1 MLRPIGIAAAQHV
14 EKAEKQD
21 ESDSDN
27 RYRHKQ
33 IDKTGHRD
41 SMRRLGRPWPEPIE
55 ETRGALTPLSVS
67 AQQPLEILELLL
79 CTRGVAQ
86 LAAQLLQ
93 DLLRTLR
100 R

>member
-41 SMRRLGRPWPEPIE
+41 SMKGSGRPWPEPIE
-55 ETRGALTPLSVS
+55 ETRAAFTLTSVS
-67 AQQPLEILELLL
+67 AQQSLEILEFFLRP
-79 CTRGVAQ
+79 RGVAQ
-86 LAAQLLQ
+86 LASQLFQ
-93 DLLRTLR
+93 DLLGALCG
-100 R
+100 